1 MVITEVISN
10 QRSTR
15 LTAAFIRNVKTLGR
29 YGDGRGGYGLS
40 LLVKPMSAGG
50 LSKTFSQRLR
60 MRGVPFNVGLGAYP
74 LVTLAKARRMSID
87 NARLVADGT
96 DPRAERKRDAGI
108 PTFKEASETVVG
120 IHAQTWKAGTKTAQ
134 LWRSRLEEYA
144 YPTVGEQPVSDVT
157 SSDVLGIL
165 LPIWA
170 DKRATATKVR
180 QYMSAI
186 MKWAVVEGYRDDDPA
201 GNTITV
207 ALPKGGANRRHRR
220 ALPFAEVADALAAI
234 KRSDAYDAT
243 KLAIEFLTLTAARS
257 AEVRDATW
265 DEFNLEGSVWT
276 IPASRMKT
284 YREHRVPLSRQVAT
298 LLASAREF
306 ESESGLVF
314 PSVRGKAL
322 SDNTL
327 SKLFREQGI
336 DGTPHG
342 MRSAFRDWA
351 AEKSDA
357 PREIAEMCLAHVEG
371 SAAELAYRRTDYF
384 ERRRE
389 LMQQWADYLIE
400 S

>member
-1 MVITEVISN
+1 MQHSW
-10 QRSTR
+10 
-15 LTAAFIRNVKTLGR
+15 LPG
-29 YGDGRGGYGLS
+29 
-40 LLVKPMSAGG
+40 
-50 LSKTFSQRLR
+50 
-60 MRGVPFNVGLGAYP
+60 
-74 LVTLAKARRMSID
+74 
-87 NARLVADGT
+87 
-96 DPRAERKRDAGI
+96 
-108 PTFKEASETVVG
+108 
-120 IHAQTWKAGTKTAQ
+120 QTWKQGTKTAQ
-134 LWRSRLEEYA
+134 LWRSRLAEYA
-144 YPTVGEQPVSDVT
+144 YPTIGDRSVSDIT
-157 SSDVLGIL
+157 SADVLGTL

-180 QYMSAI
+180 QYISAI

-201 GNTITV
+201 GNTIAA
-207 ALPKGGANRRHRR
+207 ALPKGGAHRRHRR
-220 ALPFAEVADALAAI
+220 ALPFAEVADALATI
-234 KRSDAYDAT
+234 KKSDAYDVT

-265 DEFNLEGSVWT
+265 DGINVGGSTWT
-276 IPASRMKT
+276 IPAPRMKT
-284 YREHRVPLSRQVAT
+284 YREHRVPLPRQAAT
-298 LLASAREF
+298 LLASVREF
-306 ESESGLVF
+306 ESETELVF

-357 PREIAEMCLAHVEG
+357 PRVIAEMCLAHVEG

-389 LMQQWADYLIE
+389 LMQQWADYLMVW
-400 S
+400 

>member
-1 MVITEVISN
+1 
-10 QRSTR
+10 
-15 LTAAFIRNVKTLGR
+15 
-29 YGDGRGGYGLS
+29 
-40 LLVKPMSAGG
+40 
-50 LSKTFSQRLR
+50 

-74 LVTLAKARRMSID
+74 LVTLAKAHRMSID
-87 NARLVADGT
+87 NAWLVAGGT

-144 YPTVGEQPVSDVT
+144 YPTIGDRSVSDIT
-157 SSDVLGIL
+157 GADVLGVL

-170 DKRATATKVR
+170 DKRATASKVR
-180 QYMSAI
+180 QYVSAI

-207 ALPKGGANRRHRR
+207 ALPKGGVNRRHRR

-243 KLAIEFLTLTAARS
+243 KLATEFLTLTAARS

-265 DEFNLEGSVWT
+265 DEFNLEDSVWT

-284 YREHRVPLSRQVAT
+284 YREHRVPLSRQAAT
-298 LLASAREF
+298 LLVSAREF
-306 ESESGLVF
+306 ESESVLVF

-371 SAAELAYRRTDYF
+371 SAAELAYRRTDYI

>member
-1 MVITEVISN
+1 M
-10 QRSTR
+10 
-15 LTAAFIRNVKTLGR
+15 
-29 YGDGRGGYGLS
+29 
-40 LLVKPMSAGG
+40 
-50 LSKTFSQRLR
+50 
-60 MRGVPFNVGLGAYP
+60 
-74 LVTLAKARRMSID
+74 
-87 NARLVADGT
+87 
-96 DPRAERKRDAGI
+96 
-108 PTFKEASETVVG
+108 
-120 IHAQTWKAGTKTAQ
+120 
-134 LWRSRLEEYA
+134 
-144 YPTVGEQPVSDVT
+144 
-157 SSDVLGIL
+157 
-165 LPIWA
+165 
-170 DKRATATKVR
+170 
-180 QYMSAI
+180 
-186 MKWAVVEGYRDDDPA
+186 
-201 GNTITV
+201 
-207 ALPKGGANRRHRR
+207 ALPKGGVYRRHRR

-265 DEFNLEGSVWT
+265 DEFNLEDAVWT

-284 YREHRVPLSRQVAT
+284 YREHRVPLLRQAAT
-298 LLASAREF
+298 LLASASEF
-306 ESESGLVF
+306 ESESVLVF

-389 LMQQWADYLIE
+389 LMQQWAGLSDRILIKIGRLRLVGE
-400 S
+400 QA

>member
-1 MVITEVISN
+1 MD
-10 QRSTR
+10 RPPR
-15 LTAAFIRNVKTLGR
+15 LTAAFIRTIKKPGR

-60 MRGVPFNVGLGAYP
+60 MKGVPFNVGVGAYP
-74 LVTLAKARRMSID
+74 LVTLAKARQMSID
-87 NARLVADGT
+87 NARLVADGI
-96 DPRAERKRDAGI
+96 DPRVEAKRDAGI
-108 PTFKEASETVVG
+108 PTFKEASETVVA
-120 IHAQTWKAGTKTAQ
+120 IHAQTWKSGSKTAQ
-134 LWRSRLEEYA
+134 LWRSRLAEYA
-144 YPTVGEQPVSDVT
+144 HPTIGHRSVSDIT
-157 SSDVLGIL
+157 SAHVLGVL

-180 QYMSAI
+180 QYISAI
-186 MKWAVVEGYRDDDPA
+186 MKWAVVEGLRDDDPA
-201 GNTITV
+201 GNTIAA

-220 ALPFAEVADALAAI
+220 ALPFAEVAGALVTI
-234 KRSDAYDAT
+234 KKSDAYDVT

-265 DEFNLEGSVWT
+265 DEINLGGFTWT
-276 IPASRMKT
+276 VPAPRMKT
-284 YREHRVPLSRQVAT
+284 HREHRVPLSRQAAT
-298 LLASAREF
+298 LLASVREF
-306 ESESGLVF
+306 ENESGLVF
-314 PSVRGKAL
+314 PSVRSKAL

-336 DGTPHG
+336 NGTPHG

-351 AEKSDA
+351 AENSDA

-371 SAAELAYRRTDYF
+371 SAAELAYRRTDFF

-389 LMQQWADYLIE
+389 LMQQWADYLSE
-400 S
+400 V

>member
-1 MVITEVISN
+1 
-10 QRSTR
+10 
-15 LTAAFIRNVKTLGR
+15 
-29 YGDGRGGYGLS
+29 
-40 LLVKPMSAGG
+40 
-50 LSKTFSQRLR
+50 

-120 IHAQTWKAGTKTAQ
+120 IHAQTWQAGTKTAQ

-207 ALPKGGANRRHRR
+207 ALPKGGVYRRHRR

-234 KRSDAYDAT
+234 KRSDAYDVT

-265 DEFNLEGSVWT
+265 DEINLEGSTWT
-276 IPASRMKT
+276 IPAPRMKT
-284 YREHRVPLSRQVAT
+284 HREHRVPLSRQVAT